1 MMMYDNIH
9 SGISDIGSVD
19 IAGENES
26 DIFSYFSIAAAAV
39 GSEIVHGIA

>member
-26 DIFSYFSIAAAAV
+26 DIVISLQQQQRLV
-39 GSEIVHGIA
+39 VK